1 MKLAWNSLI
10 LFGSFSFSIDFG
22 SLCVS
27 KSFCCFWSDF
37 LFFHLE
43 FDFYLYGFLL
53 LWKVFCS
60 FFNWVFFCFYRSF
73 VTFNGISC
81 FELFLIL
88 MEFDCNGVSLFCLGF
103 LCFDWFPLEFADLL
117 LVLGVSLKNFDTF
130 DEFIIFFH
138 VGFWLEFLALIYFL
152 ISILILTEFGW
163 NSLNWFRFYFFQLT
177 FVWFLSTKT
186 SLISNVFPL
195 FALEFTL
202 FQLIWILCKWSLYI
216 WVDSLYLSIVVCS

>member
-37 LFFHLE
+37 LFLHLE

-117 LVLGVSLKNFDTF
+117 LVLGVSQKNFDTF

-152 ISILILTEFGW
+152 ILILTEFGW
-163 NSLNWFRFYFFQLT
+163 NSLNWFGFYFFQLT
-177 FVWFLSTKT
+177 FVWFLLECEFD
-186 SLISNVFPL
+186 SLWLVSLGNIGICRVDG
-195 FALEFTL
+195 FAMGIRFTL
-202 FQLIWILCKWSLYI
+202 IYFWIVFIGIGFYDV
-216 WVDSLYLSIVVCS
+216 WV